1 MRAAFL
7 FMPKRFILLALIILL
22 SLVLGFVTFTPAQAV
37 NIVRHGGYWVVLPA
51 FVLFATYLIRSLR
64 DAWPQLRAVRGWWR
78 AGLLVLGAAAFLHVH
93 ERHEFKVVADEVV
106 LGSTA
111 MEMHFERE
119 AAVVLRGYTYAGN
132 FTPLNVYIDKR
143 PLFFPFLL
151 SLVHDLAG
159 YRVANVFVLNG
170 LLSLA
175 LTALFYLL
183 GRRLGG
189 PPAGVAA
196 VLLLCT
202 IPLVAQNATGGGFEL
217 LNMVMIV
224 LTGWLGLLYAEQP
237 VTVRLC
243 AFVLAGVLL
252 AQVRYESAVFIL
264 PVGATVLYVW
274 WHERRA
280 DLPWPLILTPLLL
293 LLLPLQHNVFNLSQ
307 ASWQLNDVAGAT
319 QPFGPQYFYDNVGHA
334 MNFFFSF
341 DGTQPSSWLVGL
353 LGPFGVGFFVLTLY
367 KQHRE
372 IFALEP
378 ATAVFCIFVLGL
390 LIHTGLMLCYFW
402 GRWDDPIIRRLSLPA
417 HILLIFAFIFVLPR
431 LTRHRQRWSVLIGV
445 VLVYIVSVTI
455 PASAMHRFT
464 QENFA
469 ARTTNWLGGYIRA
482 LGAKSVLAIDNN
494 AGLQW
499 FLYRKSSINP
509 VALSLRP
516 EAFLYHYRRHSFDEI
531 IVVQRV
537 GLELRPNQRFISV
550 VDDLGPGIQLELIE
564 EKAFAPSYLVR
575 ISRVV
580 GVDETKLLAW
590 AKERKK
596 LVDDKKITAIP
607 TTVDAAQLVEWLRQ
621 LP

>member
-1 MRAAFL
+1 
-7 FMPKRFILLALIILL
+7 MPQKFVLLVLVVLL
-22 SLVLGFVTFTPAQAV
+22 SLTVGFVTFTPAQAV
-37 NIVRHGGYWVVLPA
+37 GIVRHGGYWMVLLG
-51 FVLFATYLIRSLR
+51 FVLFAWYFVRSLWTEWR
-64 DAWPQLRAVRGWWR
+64 QLRDRRGWWR
-78 AGLLVLGAAAFLHVH
+78 VGVFVLGMAMFLHLH

-119 AAVVLRGYTYAGN
+119 AAVVVRGYDYAGN
-132 FTPLNVYIDKR
+132 FTPLNVYVDKR
-143 PLFFPFLL
+143 PLLFPFLV

-159 YRVANVFVLNG
+159 YRVTNVFALNA

-175 LTALFYLL
+175 LTGLFYVL
-183 GRRLGG
+183 GRRLDG

-196 VLLLCT
+196 VLLLCAV
-202 IPLVAQNATGGGFEL
+202 PLVAQNATGGGFEL

-224 LTGWLGLLYAEQP
+224 LTCWLGLRYAERP
-237 VTVRLC
+237 TADRLC
-243 AFVLAGVLL
+243 AFALASVLL
-252 AQVRYESAVFIL
+252 AEARYESAVFVL
-264 PVGATVLYVW
+264 PVGATILYTW
-274 WHERRA
+274 WRERRV
-280 DLPWPLILTPLLL
+280 DLPWPLIFTPLLL

-341 DGTQPSSWLVGL
+341 DGTQPSSWLVAV
-353 LGPFGVGFFVLTLY
+353 LGTFGVGFFVLTLY
-367 KQHRE
+367 KHHRE

-378 ATAVFCIFVLGL
+378 ATAAFCIFVLGL

-431 LTRHRQRWSVLIGV
+431 LISHRQRWSVLIGV
-445 VLVYIVSVTI
+445 VLVYIVSVTV

-464 QENFA
+464 EENFA
-469 ARTTNWLGGYIRA
+469 ARTTNWLRGHIRA
-482 LGAKSVLAIDNN
+482 LGSKSVLAIDNN
-494 AGLQW
+494 SGLQW

-537 GLELRPNQRFISV
+537 GLELAPNQRFVSAE
-550 VDDLGPGIQLELIE
+550 DDLGPGIQLELIE
-564 EKAFAPSYLVR
+564 EKAFAPPYLVR

-580 GVDETKLLAW
+580 GVDEAKLLAW

-596 LVDDKKITAIP
+596 LAEAKKITSIAA
-607 TTVDAAQLVEWLRQ
+607 TVDADQLVDWLRQ

>member
-1 MRAAFL
+1 MF
-7 FMPKRFILLALIILL
+7 KRTVLLALVILL
-22 SLVLGFVTFTPAQAV
+22 SLVLGFVTFAPAQAV
-37 NIVRHGGYWVVLPA
+37 NVVRHGGYWMVLLA
-51 FVLFATYLIRSLR
+51 FVLFAWYFLLSLR
-64 DAWPQLRAVRGWWR
+64 DSWAQWRDIRGWWR
-78 AGLLVLGAAAFLHVH
+78 AGLLVLGMTVFLHIH

-111 MEMHFERE
+111 MDMHFERE
-119 AAVVLRGYTYAGN
+119 AAVVVRGYDYAGN
-132 FTPLNVYIDKR
+132 FTPLNVYVDKR

-189 PPAGVAA
+189 PPAGAAA

-202 IPLVAQNATGGGFEL
+202 VPLVAQNATGGGFEL
-217 LNMVMIV
+217 LNMVMIL
-224 LTGWLGLLYAEQP
+224 LTCWLGLRYAERP
-237 VTVRLC
+237 TADRLC
-243 AFVLAGVLL
+243 ALVLAGVLL

-274 WHERRA
+274 WRERRA
-280 DLPWPLILTPLLL
+280 DLSWPLIFAPLLL
-293 LLLPLQHNVFNLSQ
+293 PLLPLQHNVFNLSQ

-319 QPFGPQYFYDNVGHA
+319 QPFSLQYFYDNVGHA
-334 MNFFFSF
+334 MNFFISF
-341 DGTQPSSWLVGL
+341 DGTQPSSWLVAI
-353 LGPFGVGFFVLTLY
+353 LGTFGVGFFVLTLY
-367 KQHRE
+367 KHHRE

-378 ATAVFCIFVLGL
+378 ATAVFCIFLIGL
-390 LIHTGLMLCYFW
+390 IIHTGLMLCYFW
-402 GRWDDPIIRRLSLPA
+402 GHWDDPVIRRLSLPA
-417 HILLIFAFIFVLPR
+417 HVLLIFSLIFVLPR
-431 LTRHRQRWSVLIGV
+431 LTNHRLRWPVLIGGA
-445 VLVYIVSVTI
+445 LAYLIGVTV

-469 ARTTNWLGGYIRA
+469 ARTTNWLGGHIRA
-482 LGAKSVLAIDNN
+482 LGSKSVLAIDNN

-537 GLELRPNQRFISV
+537 GLELAPNQRFVSAG
-550 VDDLGPGIQLELIE
+550 DDLGPGIQLELIE
-564 EKAFAPSYLVR
+564 EKAFAPPYLVR

-580 GVDETKLLAW
+580 GVDEAKLLAW

-596 LVDDKKITAIP
+596 LAEAKKITSIAA
-607 TTVDAAQLVEWLRQ
+607 TVDADQLVDWLRQ

>member
-1 MRAAFL
+1 MR
-7 FMPKRFILLALIILL
+7 PKFVLLGLVVLL
-22 SLVLGFVTFTPAQAV
+22 SLTVGFVTFTPAQAV
-37 NIVRHGGYWVVLPA
+37 GIVRHGGYWMLLLGFA
-51 FVLFATYLIRSLR
+51 LFAWYFVRSLWAEWR
-64 DAWPQLRAVRGWWR
+64 QLRNRRGWWR
-78 AGLLVLGAAAFLHVH
+78 VGVFVLGMAMFLHLH
-93 ERHEFKVVADEVV
+93 ERHEFKIVADEVV

-119 AAVVLRGYTYAGN
+119 VAVVVRGYNYAGN
-132 FTPLNVYIDKR
+132 FTPLNVYVDKR
-143 PLFFPFLL
+143 PLLFPFLV

-159 YRVANVFVLNG
+159 YRVTNVFALNA

-175 LTALFYLL
+175 LTGLFYVL
-183 GRRLGG
+183 GRRVDG

-196 VLLLCT
+196 VLLLCAV
-202 IPLVAQNATGGGFEL
+202 PLVAQNATGGGFDL

-224 LTGWLGLLYAEQP
+224 LTCWLGLRYAERP
-237 VTVRLC
+237 TADRLC
-243 AFVLAGVLL
+243 AFALAGVLL
-252 AQVRYESAVFIL
+252 AETRYESAVFIL
-264 PVGATVLYVW
+264 PVGATILYTW
-274 WHERRA
+274 WRERRV
-280 DLPWPLILTPLLL
+280 DLPWPLIFAPLLL

-341 DGTQPSSWLVGL
+341 DGTQPSSWLVAV
-353 LGPFGVGFFVLTLY
+353 LGTFGVGFFVLTLY
-367 KQHRE
+367 KHHRE
-372 IFALEP
+372 IFAQEP
-378 ATAVFCIFVLGL
+378 ATAAFCIFVLGL

-417 HILLIFAFIFVLPR
+417 HILLILAFIFVLPR
-431 LTRHRQRWSVLIGV
+431 LISHRQRWSILIGV

-469 ARTTNWLGGYIRA
+469 AATTNWLGGYIRA
-482 LGAKSVLAIDNN
+482 LGSKSVLAIDNN

-537 GLELRPNQRFISV
+537 GLELAPNQRFVSAE
-550 VDDLGPGIQLELIE
+550 DDLGPGIQLELIE
-564 EKAFAPSYLVR
+564 EKAFAPPYLVR

-580 GVDETKLLAW
+580 GVDEPKLLAW

-596 LVDDKKITAIP
+596 LAEAKKITSIAA
-607 TTVDAAQLVEWLRQ
+607 TVDADQLVDWLRQ